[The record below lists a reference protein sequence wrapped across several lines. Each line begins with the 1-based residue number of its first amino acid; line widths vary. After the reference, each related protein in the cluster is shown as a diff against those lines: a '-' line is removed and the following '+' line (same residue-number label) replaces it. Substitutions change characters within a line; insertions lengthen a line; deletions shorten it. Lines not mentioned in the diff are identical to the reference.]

1 MVQMRAVALE
11 QTLLLLNNFITN
23 TTTFLNVFADSCE
36 KKISNVSAKINEIE
50 ITLAVLE
57 AKLNSI
63 PGLDFQGT
71 DLPPAAPAVDV
82 PSSAPQVS
90 SSVPAAAAFVPDFA
104 PVPQDNAPPV
114 AAAAAAA
121 PEDSGQIA
129 AKDHPDYAR
138 FFKLI
143 RLGVP
148 PPVVAAKISAEGL
161 DPSVLDDP
169 ERMLEKP
176 ESIEALD

>member
-1 MVQMRAVALE
+1 MRAVALE

-36 KKISNVSAKINEIE
+36 KKISTVSAKINEIE

-71 DLPPAAPAVDV
+71 DLPPAAPTVD
-82 PSSAPQVS
+82 
-90 SSVPAAAAFVPDFA
+90 VPAAAPPISSSTSIPPAAAVPDTA
-104 PVPQDNAPPV
+104 PVPQDNVPP
-114 AAAAAAA
+114 AAAVVDQ
-121 PEDSGQIA
+121 EQSGKIA

-169 ERMLEKP
+169 ERMLDKP